1 MVSKDQFSST
11 HVSLFIKMQ
20 STQDPIQTL
29 TLTAVPIGAGASKEE
44 KLAPDFVDRAL

>member
-29 TLTAVPIGAGASKEE
+29 TAVPIDAGALKEE